1 MPGLQDVTHVLV
13 QRAVQMEV
21 DLDHTAAMLCDAM
34 TQGAADS
41 AAMLELQGLY
51 ALEQKRFRMAVAA
64 LSGVNVHLC
73 MRDQDLR
80 QSNEQLFA
88 ALVRLRTTSEPN
100 VGYLSG
106 DGFVLSIGFSC
117 LHPLV
122 GTLFADCNVGAA

>member
-1 MPGLQDVTHVLV
+1 
-13 QRAVQMEV
+13 MEV